1 MKKEI
6 EKINQQI
13 KDNIKAVETKISNQ
27 EKSLDGKLMKN
38 DTELKNSIKDLTS
51 KLNTAKPGK
60 FLFNL

>member
-51 KLNTAKPGK
+51 KLNTANPGR
-60 FLFNL
+60 F

>member
-27 EKSLDGKLMKN
+27 EKSGTKYLMFHKKLPLLPSLRTFN
-38 DTELKNSIKDLTS
+38 ELG
-51 KLNTAKPGK
+51 LNAV
-60 FLFNL
+60 